1 MILTLH
7 GTYSQVMKFL
17 KENKL
22 SYLLPK
28 EDKILIQLENT
39 NDESLIISIP
49 LEEDKS
55 NHFSLGDKTQ
65 YKKATKLFKT
75 FKIKQDEK
83 QQKSKLSKSQNREK
97 NDWKLNRTSKWKE
110 RDNLDRWED

>member
-1 MILTLH
+1 MIITLH
-7 GTYSQVMKFL
+7 GTYSQVTKFL

-39 NDESLIISIP
+39 DDETLIISLP
-49 LEEDKS
+49 LEEDKI

-65 YKKATKLFKT
+65 YKKATKVFKN
-75 FKIKQDEK
+75 FKIKQDETSK
-83 QQKSKLSKSQNREK
+83 KSKLSKSQDREK
-97 NDWKLNRTSKWKE
+97 NDWKSNRTSKWQE
-110 RDNLDRWED
+110 RNYMDRWED